1 VTLDIGNEAATKG
14 WSKYQ
19 TGSVVFQY
27 QQNHSGALGAEVYV
41 ENRAQSLSFTIP
53 SVESAPRSATQ
64 NAVFWLPSPEGE
76 VYVALQNTS
85 DKAVVLTATAT
96 LGGRTISLGDV
107 TLVGHASSVIPLS
120 KRSGFAAGAWVTNAV
135 GGITI
140 SAAGNGGVVNTGGW
154 IEDDTTGYST
164 TLTFADPRV
173 GAGSLTARQIL
184 VGAVGQLLDLPAPLI
199 ISSQLVVRNVTT
211 QPVVVTGTVVFN
223 DNAGSVIEAPLSQVS
238 LQPGEVRRTDLTTV
252 KKEAGIPDSIVSAS
266 IRLQYTGGQGALM
279 ARVFGASQ
287 DNAYGFYWALQPFAA
302 WSYAEAYWTTENAWT
317 PILTVANVATTA
329 DTVIIQITSNK
340 GSVTMPPFHLKS
352 LESRTFNV
360 RDLLAKPGMLPAG
373 ATVGG
378 YRITGASDQSRLSVK
393 EHLLDPVAKL
403 ATPFYGIYAYVTSYY
418 FYYSEYD
425 VDTIGDTAG
434 ASTKANYS
442 DSTTQDVCPS
452 SYSSQ
457 NTSDATI
464 AKNGCVGV
472 VTGVSESTTNVFADA
487 TLVSDS
493 SGDTA
498 DFEAEVEVVVQTPGS
513 VAYVTTLGSQ
523 SLNAAACTALGAS
536 GQGYRRDV
544 TLQLYDTNSPR
555 QPIKVSG
562 ITVVDTLTPGTPNA
576 LGLGLGSTGSTTTN
590 VYGQWPD
597 TYFVCS
603 AVCPASTG
611 QSNISQSWKAN
622 GRSLPTTN
630 AIIDKCGSITIDGN

>member
-1 VTLDIGNEAATKG
+1 MIERRLRIAILIYLWGALVEDTSLFLMAWLHPAVWFQLFHGVAPTGLDVGSGFQSLAQLHNNLITGALTVTPVLYGPDGTSLALDPLTLPPLGNVTLDIGNEAATKG

-27 QQNHSGALGAEVYV
+27 RQNHSGALGAEVYV

-173 GAGSLTARQIL
+173 GAGSLTATQIL

-287 DNAYGFYWALQPFAA
+287 DNAYGFYWRFSRSPRG
-302 WSYAEAYWTTENAWT
+302 
-317 PILTVANVATTA
+317 P
-329 DTVIIQITSNK
+329 
-340 GSVTMPPFHLKS
+340 MP
-352 LESRTFNV
+352 R
-360 RDLLAKPGMLPAG
+360 
-373 ATVGG
+373 
-378 YRITGASDQSRLSVK
+378 RIGLRK
-393 EHLLDPVAKL
+393 
-403 ATPFYGIYAYVTSYY
+403 
-418 FYYSEYD
+418 
-425 VDTIGDTAG
+425 
-434 ASTKANYS
+434 
-442 DSTTQDVCPS
+442 
-452 SYSSQ
+452 
-457 NTSDATI
+457 
-464 AKNGCVGV
+464 
-472 VTGVSESTTNVFADA
+472 
-487 TLVSDS
+487 
-493 SGDTA
+493 
-498 DFEAEVEVVVQTPGS
+498 
-513 VAYVTTLGSQ
+513 TLGH
-523 SLNAAACTALGAS
+523 
-536 GQGYRRDV
+536 R
-544 TLQLYDTNSPR
+544 
-555 QPIKVSG
+555 
-562 ITVVDTLTPGTPNA
+562 
-576 LGLGLGSTGSTTTN
+576 
-590 VYGQWPD
+590 
-597 TYFVCS
+597 F
-603 AVCPASTG
+603 
-611 QSNISQSWKAN
+611 
-622 GRSLPTTN
+622 
-630 AIIDKCGSITIDGN
+630 